1 VGKFQYVKIEEKLS
15 IPFLERGFRSRK
27 KMNENIESII
37 DDTIIWMSFIRVVD

>member
-27 KMNENIESII
+27 KNKNIELII
-37 DDTIIWMSFIRVVD
+37 DDNIIWMSFIRVVD